1 MRAPSVSVVIPCFNA
16 AAFLATAVESV
27 IRQRG
32 DPIEII
38 VVDDGSTD
46 ETASIALS
54 FGSAVKLLRQ
64 PNAGIGAARNAG
76 LALAGGEIVAFL
88 DADDLWTDN
97 SLAARL
103 MVLQASPD
111 IDGVFGQCEQFFDA
125 GLDPLTSA
133 KWAVDLRRQ
142 QFRNA
147 GAMLIRRVAFNRVG
161 GFGTDLQ
168 VGEMVDW
175 LGRAE
180 AAAVAFAN
188 IDDLVMLRRIHGR
201 NNSLRTDL
209 RKGDILRALK
219 RSIDVRRARREPP
232 GAS

>member
-1 MRAPSVSVVIPCFNA
+1 VRAPSVSVVIPCFNA

-125 GLDPLTSA
+125 A

-188 IDDLVMLRRIHGR
+188 IDDLVLLRRIHGR